1 MTGLYLQGG
10 GAKGAFQAGVIQAL
24 TDAGLQFDVVAGTSI
39 GAING
44 YFVFAGRVD
53 QLPYLWKDIDVSA
66 MSHIREED
74 RYIEN
79 AKVID
84 ILREIPCDRPDVK
97 HFYVNYV
104 HVAKSQLRE
113 VYEDLTSMTSKERM
127 ERIRYSSLLPKPK
140 GLTLSPETM
149 EQFDTKELFE
159 QFQVDVVKGEY
170 DGMSMD
176 GGIVNNHFLQPFV
189 ENRVDRLVLIP
200 FIPNYI
206 VPDYIQKVYSPEQLL
221 IIDPVEPFMPLDTLR
236 FEREFCR
243 RMYDKGYDRTKEVL
257 TRPHGKR
264 FLADDL

>member
-1 MTGLYLQGG
+1 MTGLFLQGG

-24 TDAGLQFDVVAGTSI
+24 TDAGVRFDVVAGTSI

-66 MSHIREED
+66 LSYIREED

-84 ILREIPCDRPDVK
+84 VLREIPCDQPDVK

-104 HVAKSQLRE
+104 RVETSRLRE
-113 VYEDLTSMTSKERM
+113 VYEDLTPMTFNERM

-140 GLTLSPETM
+140 GLILSPETM
-149 EQFDTKELFE
+149 EQFDTKQLFE
-159 QFQVDVVKGEY
+159 QFQADVVKGEY

-176 GGIVNNHFLQPFV
+176 GGIVNNHFLQPFM

-200 FIPNYI
+200 FMPNYV
-206 VPDYIQKVYSPEQLL
+206 VPDYIQEVYEPDQLL
-221 IIDPVEPFMPLDTLR
+221 IIDPVEKFLPLDTLR
-236 FEREFCR
+236 FERAFCK
-243 RMYDKGYDRTKEVL
+243 RMYDRGYERAKEIL
-257 TRPHGKR
+257 AQPHAEQ
-264 FLADDL
+264 FLSSRL